1 MTHRWRKFVFRTGT
15 VLVFATAV
23 LGPVSTAFADPVNP
37 TPSTD
42 GMPGAALWNQVLG
55 WMMQWGLW
63 LSLAAIVLGAGGW
76 WVSASTGS
84 YGGDGDEPIDEIRH
98 ERREAERDD
107 SDHERAEL
115 GETVL
120 NDTIARSA
128 GSSNAA

>member
-1 MTHRWRKFVFRTGT
+1 MIHRWRKFAFRTGT
-15 VLVFATAV
+15 VLMFATVILLPTSA
-23 LGPVSTAFADPVNP
+23 AFADPVNP

-84 YGGDGDEPIDEIRH
+84 YGGASKGKQFV
-98 ERREAERDD
+98 
-107 SDHERAEL
+107 L
-115 GETVL
+115 GGAIGAL
-120 NDTIARSA
+120 IIGLGPTIVNLLFNA
-128 GSSNAA
+128 GQGG

>member
-23 LGPVSTAFADPVNP
+23 LGPVSEAFADPVNP

-84 YGGDGDEPIDEIRH
+84 YGGASKGKQFV
-98 ERREAERDD
+98 
-107 SDHERAEL
+107 L
-115 GETVL
+115 GGAVGALIIGLGPTMVNL
-120 NDTIARSA
+120 LFNA
-128 GSSNAA
+128 GQGG

>member
-1 MTHRWRKFVFRTGT
+1 MNQRRRRIRS
-15 VLVFATAV
+15 TAGASV
-23 LGPVSTAFADPVNP
+23 AAAGLALTPSSVAFADPVNP

-84 YGGDGDEPIDEIRH
+84 YGGAAKGKQFV
-98 ERREAERDD
+98 
-107 SDHERAEL
+107 L
-115 GETVL
+115 GGAIGALIIGLGPTMVNL
-120 NDTIARSA
+120 LFNA
-128 GSSNAA
+128 GQGG